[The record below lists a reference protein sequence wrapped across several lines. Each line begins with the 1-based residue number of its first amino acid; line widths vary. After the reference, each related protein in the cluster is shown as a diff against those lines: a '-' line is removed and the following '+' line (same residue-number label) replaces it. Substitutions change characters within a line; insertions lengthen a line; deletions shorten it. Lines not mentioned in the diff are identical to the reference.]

1 MTRLQ
6 LPWPAAL
13 ETTDADKSYALAPF
27 AWEDFEQLLA
37 RWGDDAPYRLSYLDG
52 VLYLMAPSRW
62 HEDRK
67 TRVGS
72 LLELYFLARSIEY
85 FPTGSTTFKNA
96 YQKVGLEPDESY
108 CLFTDKAIP
117 DLAIEIIVA
126 SGGVQRLALY
136 QRLGVA
142 EVWLY
147 RRGGL
152 QIYGLNPQL
161 SSEPPSFGYTRQ
173 DKSLLLPELDVAL
186 LLTCLETESALTG
199 LQRWQAALGA
209 GKED

>member
-6 LPWPAAL
+6 FPWPETL
-13 ETTDADKSYALAPF
+13 EATDADESYSLSPF

-37 RWGDDAPYRLSYLDG
+37 HWGDDAPYRLSYLDG

-67 TRVGS
+67 TRFGD
-72 LLELYFLARSIEY
+72 LLSLYFLARSIEY

-96 YQKVGLEPDESY
+96 YQRVGLEPDESY
-108 CLFTDKAIP
+108 CLFTDKPIP
-117 DLAIEIIVA
+117 DLAIEVIVT
-126 SGGVQRLALY
+126 SGGIQRLALY
-136 QRLGVA
+136 QRLGVP

-147 RRGGL
+147 RRGTL

-161 SSEPPSFGYTRQ
+161 SAAAPSFGYQLQ
-173 DKSLLLPELDVAL
+173 DKSLLLPELDTES
-186 LLTCLETESALTG
+186 LLTCLESESALTG
-199 LQRWQAALGA
+199 LQRWQAALA
-209 GKED
+209 GGR